1 MRKSLPFLIVIAV
14 GLLALGSGTLLY
26 RARRPAVPASAS
38 NSPTPAPEADKTPPL
53 HVRGG
58 TAAPVT
64 LEEFG
69 DFQCPPCGAVAS
81 SLKQLEKDF
90 GVQLRVV
97 FYEFPLAMHE
107 HAREAAFAAEAAG
120 LQNRFWEMHDL
131 LYEEQTKWSKAPDV
145 PALFQ
150 GYAATL
156 GLNVDR
162 FIRDMDSEEVKARVT
177 ADQELGKSRGVQSTP
192 TLFINNELVPV
203 PSLNP
208 DGLRAAID
216 KAVKE
221 KPAP

>member
-26 RARRPAVPASAS
+26 RARRPAVPASAG
-38 NSPTPAPEADKTPPL
+38 NSPTPAPDRASAL
-53 HVRGG
+53 HARGQ
-58 TAAPVT
+58 TAAAVT

-69 DFQCPPCGAVAS
+69 DFQCPPCGAVATA
-81 SLKQLEKDF
+81 LKQLEKDF
-90 GVQLRVV
+90 GIQLRVI

-107 HAREAAFAAEAAG
+107 HAREAALAAEAAG

-145 PALFQ
+145 PVLFQ

-156 GLNVDR
+156 GLDVDR
-162 FIRDMDSEEVKARVT
+162 FIRDMESAEVKARVM
-177 ADQELGKSRGVQSTP
+177 ADQELGKSRGVESTP
-192 TLFINNELVPV
+192 TLFINNERVPV

-216 KAVKE
+216 KAAKE
-221 KPAP
+221 KQAP